1 MIGAWPTN
9 MQYLS
14 CDDYDGTNTPDRN
27 IDLKSYFVNVKEP
40 TTYGNFSFPART
52 NNNNQFNG
60 HSFMK
65 FDMEISAVSVRG
77 GASVNTKTL
86 GTWTS
91 GLTSPINIVNA
102 EDTKNLTADVVY
114 RVYTVVVSEKTF
126 VAVHSHLVA
135 ENIYRTRFMFIRNTA
150 IAVHHARSGC
160 TEKVQRLLHRFVE

>member
-1 MIGAWPTN
+1 MLLIGAWPSN

-40 TTYGNFSFPART
+40 TTYGNFSFPPRT
-52 NNNNQFNG
+52 NTNNQFNG
-60 HSFMK
+60 HSYMK

-91 GLTSPINIVNA
+91 GLTSPINIVNV

-114 RVYTVVVSEKTF
+114 RVYTVVVSKLLSLAD
-126 VAVHSHLVA
+126 V
-135 ENIYRTRFMFIRNTA
+135 YRI
-150 IAVHHARSGC
+150 IIIL
-160 TEKVQRLLHRFVE
+160 Q

>member
-1 MIGAWPTN
+1 MLLIGAWPTN

-27 IDLKSYFVNVKEP
+27 IDLKSYFVNIKEP
-40 TTYGNFSFPART
+40 TTYGNFSFPPRT
-52 NNNNQFNG
+52 NTNNQFNG

-114 RVYTVVVSEKTF
+114 RVYTVVVSEK
-126 VAVHSHLVA
+126 HL
-135 ENIYRTRFMFIRNTA
+135 
-150 IAVHHARSGC
+150 
-160 TEKVQRLLHRFVE
+160 LLFTTIWLPKKYL